1 MRKNKKKNKKN
12 KKNEAMGRATQ
23 TVYGFMDKIFQKN
36 RDTKPMNEEYFEK
49 YKKWC
54 EVGQLLKST
63 LNGVSTGHE
72 RQAVKYGS
80 NANAPNGQRLTTMRL
95 ARIASALMKQ
105 GYEKHSE
112 LLKKE
117 NA

>member
-1 MRKNKKKNKKN
+1 MRKNKKKKN

-36 RDTKPMNEEYFEK
+36 RDTKPMDEDFFEK

-63 LNGVSTGHE
+63 LNGIRTGHE
-72 RQAVKYGS
+72 RKTVKYGS
-80 NANAPNGQRLTTMRL
+80 NADALSGQRLTTLVL

-112 LLKKE
+112 LLKEE